1 MSTFMFRVDVRV
13 DVNSVDVSVDVDG
26 GEGTR
31 WLSHLVSR
39 LLATGS
45 VQCCKTLSVSQSL
58 LLILPGVERERQR
71 ERAQH
76 CSVDWLA
83 GST

>member
-1 MSTFMFRVDVRV
+1 MFSVDVRV
-13 DVNSVDVSVDVDG
+13 DVNSVDVSVDVDSVDVSVDVDG

-58 LLILPGVERERQR
+58 LLILPGVERERER
-71 ERAQH
+71 ESSALQ
-76 CSVDWLA
+76 
-83 GST
+83 